1 MPRAT
6 QNAKA
11 ESFNLRL
18 DPGLKAAFQAAT
30 EAADRP
36 AAQVLRD
43 FMRHYVERRRQRD
56 FAAEAGRQSR
66 IIAEAA
72 AWPQSDDAS
81 VMAWAEDVADAEGWS
96 A

>member
-6 QNAKA
+6 HHAKA
-11 ESFNLRL
+11 ESFNLRV
-18 DPGLKAAFQAAT
+18 DPQLKADFQAAT

-56 FAAEAGRQSR
+56 FAVEARRQSR

-72 AWPQSDDAS
+72 AWPESDEAA
-81 VMAWAEDVADAEGWS
+81 VMAWAEDVADTEGWS